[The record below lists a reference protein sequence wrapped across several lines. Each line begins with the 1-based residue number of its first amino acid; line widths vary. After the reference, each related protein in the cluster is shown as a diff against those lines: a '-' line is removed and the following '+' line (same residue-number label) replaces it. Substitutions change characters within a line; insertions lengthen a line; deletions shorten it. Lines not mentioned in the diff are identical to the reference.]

1 MSSWAAK
8 KLHLRGGRM
17 LRETQR
23 LRTATAKTQCFA
35 RRLGP
40 GRGRALRTKRPF
52 P

>member
-17 LRETQR
+17 LRGTQR

-35 RRLGP
+35 RRLP